1 VYASSDWL
9 DHIRESRS
17 VANSQP
23 SESYVHV
30 EARLKS
36 RIIECKPVFHPHIWE
51 DLSDAQVLVNSLLV
65 QNYLLRATASS
76 ALQSQWINSEM
87 EELEA
92 LYERRITDTLGDT
105 A

>member
-1 VYASSDWL
+1 MTHSL
-9 DHIRESRS
+9 D
-17 VANSQP
+17 
-23 SESYVHV
+23 
-30 EARLKS
+30 L
-36 RIIECKPVFHPHIWE
+36 
-51 DLSDAQVLVNSLLV
+51 AQVLVNSLLV